1 MNDFDIFFPENNY
14 RYPLSEYI
22 YKDLQPL
29 IDDFLYVGD
38 EYPELFISTEILIS
52 CFYAMKNYSEDEKQV
67 WGPLGRYTYQMIH
80 TNKQIESF
88 PINKIIEKLK
98 LYTIVSNK
106 DDFIKKYDE
115 FLSKHY
121 F

>member
-1 MNDFDIFFPENNY
+1 
-14 RYPLSEYI
+14 
-22 YKDLQPL
+22 
-29 IDDFLYVGD
+29 
-38 EYPELFISTEILIS
+38 
-52 CFYAMKNYSEDEKQV
+52 MKNYSEDEKQI
-67 WGPLGRYTYQMIH
+67 WGPLGRYTYQMIY

-98 LYTIVSNK
+98 LYTNVSNK
-106 DDFIKKYDE
+106 DDFIKKYNE